1 MIHGSSPLA
10 RGLPDV
16 REPQRQPQWIIPA
29 RAGFTAPAACG
40 DQRPKDHPRS
50 RGVYHGRVDHV
61 PDEGGSSPL
70 ARGLPGTRRSPP
82 GRPTDH
88 PRSRGVYVRMMTLAV
103 GGAGSSPLARGLPI
117 ACPGRSL
124 GCRIIPARAGFTW
137 GRAFRAAR
145 CRDHPRSRGVY
156 VIPTSAPV
164 VCSGSS
170 PLARGLPPVERSCPL
185 RPKDHPRSRGVYI
198 PSLFSSAAI
207 LGSSPLA
214 RGLPQSSWG
223 NRSAGRIIPARAGFT
238 GPRRGV
244 IGAQKDHPRSRGVYS
259 RMSRKTVP
267 AWRIIPARA
276 GFTSTSKG
284 RPALSA
290 DHPRSRGVYGLTLI
304 PLWRVCGS
312 SPLARGLPGSWR
324 PCATPARIIPARA
337 GFTSTDRPRVS
348 RCGGSSPL
356 ARGLRFGRPM
366 AYGDAG
372 DHPRSRGVYVQGGVV
387 DFAIGGSSPLARG
400 LLWVGRV
407 VRARWWIIP
416 ARAGFTRK

>member
-1 MIHGSSPLA
+1 MVGMIHGSSPLA

-16 REPQRQPQWIIPA
+16 REPQRQPQWIIPARAGFTRGSSSPGGTVGDHPRSRGVYGQTSPCSEGGHGSSPLARGLHLEHGMGGRLRRIIPA

-156 VIPTSAPV
+156 
-164 VCSGSS
+164 
-170 PLARGLPPVERSCPL
+170 L
-185 RPKDHPRSRGVYI
+185 HPASQDVGR
-198 PSLFSSAAI
+198 

-214 RGLPQSSWG
+214 RGLRQ
-223 NRSAGRIIPARAGFT
+223 
-238 GPRRGV
+238 V
-244 IGAQKDHPRSRGVYS
+244 VE
-259 RMSRKTVP
+259 
-267 AWRIIPARA
+267 
-276 GFTSTSKG
+276 
-284 RPALSA
+284 
-290 DHPRSRGVYGLTLI
+290 
-304 PLWRVCGS
+304 
-312 SPLARGLPGSWR
+312 SPLP
-324 PCATPARIIPARA
+324 PARIIPARA
-337 GFTSTDRPRVS
+337 GFT
-348 RCGGSSPL
+348 
-356 ARGLRFGRPM
+356 
-366 AYGDAG
+366 
-372 DHPRSRGVYVQGGVV
+372 
-387 DFAIGGSSPLARG
+387 
-400 LLWVGRV
+400 
-407 VRARWWIIP
+407 
-416 ARAGFTRK
+416 